1 MKKVKECPECG
12 HYNPRRKEI
21 CENENCGCRLDG
33 VLTIEV
39 EDDLTENPNF
49 GLFVE
54 PQSEG
59 LDFLFEQKDA
69 PHKQDPQNQ
78 CKICGTAY
86 SIEQPDKAQHCK
98 VCKHIVYN
106 PFVSQDAPQEPP
118 RSSTAENRATA
129 QSKTYV
135 IPQAKVLSFVSSA
148 GHDRFS
154 LSFEAEPKSFGRNYS
169 DLETIRGNHY
179 ISREH
184 ISYYLQNGKAY
195 VVDTSA
201 NGTYINGSKL
211 KKDTAYPLE
220 IGDRIRFYNEEFT
233 VKNGD

>member
-33 VLTIEV
+33 VPTIEV
-39 EDDLTENPNF
+39 EDELTENPNF
-49 GLFVE
+49 GLSIE
-54 PQSEG
+54 PQPES
-59 LDFLFEQKDA
+59 LDFLFEPKR
-69 PHKQDPQNQ
+69 PQDK
-78 CKICGTAY
+78 CEVCGTAY
-86 SIEQPDKAQHCK
+86 TIEQPDKAQRCK
-98 VCKHIVYN
+98 VCKHFVYN
-106 PFVSQDAPQEPP
+106 PFVPQEAPVEVEPP
-118 RSSTAENRATA
+118 HRSTAE
-129 QSKTYV
+129 SKTY
-135 IPQAKVLSFVSSA
+135 IAPQAQVLGFVSST

-154 LSFEAEPKSFGRNYS
+154 LSFDSNPKSFGRNHS
-169 DLETIRGNHY
+169 DLETIRTNHY

-211 KKDTAYPLE
+211 KKDTAYALE
-220 IGDRIRFYNEEFT
+220 IGDKIRFYNEEFT
-233 VKNGD
+233 VENGN